1 MAKTESHLRK
11 GAPANN
17 QQSKGDRPW
26 SAPTAGSAAAG
37 PRGLGD
43 ESHRRERGELRGV
56 VGLGAGC
63 HERGG
68 EPSGKGRETT
78 SGAVTANGLATQGLG
93 AKPQAGGQG
102 AHGLGR
108 NHLQQK
114 RAEGPQRGSEA
125 V

>member
-1 MAKTESHLRK
+1 MGPAAK
-11 GAPANN
+11 
-17 QQSKGDRPW
+17 
-26 SAPTAGSAAAG
+26 
-37 PRGLGD
+37 RG
-43 ESHRRERGELRGV
+43 
-56 VGLGAGC
+56 
-63 HERGG
+63 GG
-68 EPSGKGRETT
+68 EPGGKGRGTT

-102 AHGLGR
+102 THGLGR